1 MKKEKTQL
9 IYGRHPVIDAIREGT
24 TFDKIFIQQGT
35 RGEFEKAIRQLC
47 NEHNIPMTV
56 APKEKL
62 NKFTRSNH
70 QGVIGLVSL
79 IPYYRIEDLLPS
91 VYEKNENPLI
101 IILDGITDVRNF
113 GAIARSAEICGA
125 HAIVVPKKG
134 SALINAE
141 ALKTSA
147 GALTKIPVCRENS
160 LITAI
165 ETIQMSGITVL
176 ASSLNAQKHL
186 FDFELTEP
194 VAMVVGAEGEG
205 ISTGVERK
213 ADELFIIPQAGTT
226 DSFNVSVATGIMLYE
241 VMRQRMGR

>member
-1 MKKEKTQL
+1 MKKDKTQL
-9 IYGRHPVIDAIREGT
+9 IYGRHPVIDAINEGT
-24 TFDKIFIQQGT
+24 NFDKIFLQQGT
-35 RGEFEKAIRQLC
+35 RGEFEKELRKLC
-47 NEHNIPMTV
+47 NKHNIPLTV

-79 IPYYRIEDLLPS
+79 IPYYLIEDLLPS
-91 VYEKNENPLI
+91 IYENNENPLI
-101 IILDGITDVRNF
+101 LILDGVTDVRNF

-125 HAIVVPKKG
+125 HALVVPRKG

-165 ETIQMSGITVL
+165 ETIQMSGIKVM
-176 ASSLNAQKHL
+176 ASSLKAEKLL
-186 FDFELTEP
+186 FNFDLTEP
-194 VAMVVGAEGEG
+194 VALIVGAEGEG

-241 VMRQRMGR
+241 VMRQRMV